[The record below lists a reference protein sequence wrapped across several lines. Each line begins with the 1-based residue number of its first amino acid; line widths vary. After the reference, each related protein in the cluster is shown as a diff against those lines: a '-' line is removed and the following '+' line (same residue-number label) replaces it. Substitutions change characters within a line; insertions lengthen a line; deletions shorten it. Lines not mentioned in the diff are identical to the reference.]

1 LKFNIDCAEYK
12 GNYYG
17 FAMNYSPEHG
27 DSQNFYWKIDENT
40 FVQKTPKIKIEVGMF
55 GRGSVKS
62 DIGGIDADSERQNQ
76 ADNITKAFFD
86 NNNTGKIKLT
96 ATPTAETQIL
106 LWTGCDTVSQDNTQC
121 ECSLTADHLISLSF
135 GYKETKLKDGVTMV
149 DLKDVPANISSDMI
163 TLNVTAN
170 TGDIGM
176 VSKLAALK
184 AGDVIVGSAGKGFL
198 RRVVSIKKVSDYN
211 YIITTTDVS
220 LEEVIVKG
228 TGVFFKQMTYGDLV
242 QDTSTRSARTGS
254 SFEGIDDSVR
264 LVPSDDPNDRVF
276 KIMIGDPNPH
286 TRASANIGATWKTDD
301 GIEISV
307 NGNVEITIDFEKG
320 CSFNDG
326 LEYFMF
332 IPKIIAKETLGVSVA
347 DKVST
352 PKDFFKKKIGTIRF
366 STLYFQIGFLPVF
379 VTPEVEIYVGADATI
394 SAKVTFSG
402 KATQTFKGGIIYNR
416 NTGTD
421 IVSNF
426 DYSADFNKPSVKY
439 EGEVKGYVLLGPG
452 MTIYGISS

>member
-1 LKFNIDCAEYK
+1 
-12 GNYYG
+12 
-17 FAMNYSPEHG
+17 
-27 DSQNFYWKIDENT
+27 
-40 FVQKTPKIKIEVGMF
+40 MF

-220 LEEVIVKG
+220 LEEVIAKG

-254 SFEGIDDSVR
+254 SFVGIDGVH

-276 KIMIGDPNPH
+276 KIVIGDDSH
-286 TRASANIGATWKTDD
+286 TRASANIGALWKKD
-301 GIEISV
+301 GTEISV
-307 NGNVEITIDFEKG
+307 NGTVDIAIDFEMDV
-320 CSFNDG
+320 SFDDG

-332 IPKIIAKETLGVSVA
+332 IPKITATETLGASVTG
-347 DKVST
+347 KIET
-352 PKDFFKKKIGTIRF
+352 KNEEKIGTIRF
-366 STLYFQIGFLPVF
+366 ATLWFQIGFVPVF
-379 VTPEVEIYVGADATI
+379 VTPEVDIYVGAEARITG
-394 SAKVTFSG
+394 KVTFSG
-402 KATQTFKGGIIYNR
+402 KATQTFKGGIIYNKM
-416 NTGTD
+416 TGAE
-421 IVSNF
+421 IVSYSN
-426 DYSADFNKPSVKY
+426 YSAGFDKPSAKAA
-439 EGEVKGYVLLGPG
+439 GELKDYVLLGPG
-452 MTIYGISS
+452 MTIYGIT